1 MESGEGL
8 SVDGVNSVPSTS
20 TNVDANTNA
29 TKHKKRNPKK
39 CKMCGSSVINLSCH
53 QKDVHGM
60 TKIRRKLDDYFT
72 GEKKTPKRKVKF
84 CPLSPCKSLK
94 TPIFQL
100 HKHLQTSIHNLKP
113 NSPSYLQALA
123 DAPRASVAKVN
134 SYLKQ
139 QRKKEQKRKSK
150 RDKKTKL
157 TNTDGSIYSNEEEV
171 GEKEAVENMA
181 GACEEGVSREDTRG
195 FIRSRDPGT
204 GTRLL

>member
-1 MESGEGL
+1 MIRHVL
-8 SVDGVNSVPSTS
+8 SVKLIFFDFPSDIRPTF
-20 TNVDANTNA
+20 
-29 TKHKKRNPKK
+29 
-39 CKMCGSSVINLSCH
+39 CGM
-53 QKDVHGM
+53 GA
-60 TKIRRKLDDYFT
+60 
-72 GEKKTPKRKVKF
+72 KRKVKF

-113 NSPSYLQALA
+113 NSPGYLQALA

-150 RDKKTKL
+150 HDKKTKL
-157 TNTDGSIYSNEEEV
+157 TNTDGTIYSNEEEV
-171 GEKEAVENMA
+171 GEKEAVENMV
-181 GACEEGVSREDTRG
+181 GACEEGVSRGDIRG
-195 FIRSRDPGT
+195 FIRSQDPGT

>member
-1 MESGEGL
+1 MELTVSLQRPQTLTQILMQPNTKRGTPKNVK
-8 SVDGVNSVPSTS
+8 SVE
-20 TNVDANTNA
+20 A
-29 TKHKKRNPKK
+29 
-39 CKMCGSSVINLSCH
+39 VINLSCH

-60 TKIRRKLDDYFT
+60 TKMRRKLDDYFT
-72 GEKKTPKRKVKF
+72 SEKKTPKRKVKF

-150 RDKKTKL
+150 RDKTTKL

-171 GEKEAVENMA
+171 GEKEAVENMV
-181 GACEEGVSREDTRG
+181 GACEEGVSRGDIRG